1 MNFSH
6 RMAFFFMFICL
17 FIIYLLQFNGYSEN
31 TCKLHNGHSENQVIR
46 IVCKRDKQ
54 SLIYSDWWVL
64 TNFNFAA
71 NYSTLRW

>member
-1 MNFSH
+1 MVT
-6 RMAFFFMFICL
+6 RK
-17 FIIYLLQFNGYSEN
+17 N

-64 TNFNFAA
+64 TQYPGGNAQIRNNDCTFLRGCAGRVSYF
-71 NYSTLRW
+71 TLIFYVKTK

>member
-1 MNFSH
+1 MVT
-6 RMAFFFMFICL
+6 RK
-17 FIIYLLQFNGYSEN
+17 N
-31 TCKLHNGHSENQVIR
+31 TCKLHKGHSENQVIR

>member
-6 RMAFFFMFICL
+6 RMAFFFYVYL
-17 FIIYLLQFNGYSEN
+17 FIYYNLMVTRKN

-64 TNFNFAA
+64 TNL
-71 NYSTLRW
+71 YYVTTVL